1 MKSDECFSIYGSSYG
16 QERHDGI
23 KLFWHTIWPHKQ
35 RVSEKP
41 IVLQRRG
48 LPMRLRHV
56 TAIITLVLIG
66 FGVKLFLFPAPAAEA
81 NTNIGR
87 NIGID
92 VSEMHKN
99 LNLPEQKLHDM
110 TFVFSDAD

>member
-1 MKSDECFSIYGSSYG
+1 MKSDEYFSIYGFG
-16 QERHDGI
+16 FGPERRDGMN
-23 KLFWHTIWPHKQ
+23 LFLQAIWPHKQ
-35 RVSEKP
+35 VSKKP
-41 IVLQRRG
+41 TVLQRRG
-48 LPMRLRHV
+48 VPMRLQHM